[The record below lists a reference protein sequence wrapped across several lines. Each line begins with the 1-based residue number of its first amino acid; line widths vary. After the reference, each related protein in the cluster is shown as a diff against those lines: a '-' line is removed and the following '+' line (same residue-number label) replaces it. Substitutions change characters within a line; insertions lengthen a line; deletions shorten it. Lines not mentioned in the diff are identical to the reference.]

1 MQAATG
7 GFKQRARLVA
17 SVLMGPSH
25 VRAREPEAP
34 KIYTNQIGRDLMVW
48 IWNDP
53 DEDKLPICAEYNHS
67 LSTFNPSE
75 TLDGRRLQ
83 PPDSGNAILR
93 VKRFGS
99 RKVRSLHCL
108 PTTGSAP
115 VIGEE
120 LRKIIARLADPDEVQ
135 FYPVSADTVDGRVE
149 GYSFVIPLNRITCT
163 DLQKSVITAWTV
175 PNKYAYGYRS
185 LRLLSNCLND
195 LAIARDDVTNVI
207 VVSDALRDALVE
219 TNDKGLAF
227 TWPEETRSL
236 F

>member
-1 MQAATG
+1 
-7 GFKQRARLVA
+7 
-17 SVLMGPSH
+17 
-25 VRAREPEAP
+25 
-34 KIYTNQIGRDLMVW
+34 MVW
-48 IWNDP
+48 IWVNP
-53 DEDKLPICAEYNHS
+53 DEDRVPVWADYDDRRS
-67 LSTFNPSE
+67 G
-75 TLDGRRLQ
+75 LDGSEVLDGKRL
-83 PPDSGNAILR
+83 PPDSGNAIFCTEQ
-93 VKRFGS
+93 FGS

-115 VIGEE
+115 VIDEE
-120 LRKIIARLADPDEVQ
+120 LRKIIVRVAGPDEVQ
-135 FYPVSADTVDGRVE
+135 FYPVSVDTVDGRVE

-185 LRLLSNCLND
+185 LRLLPNCLNG

-219 TNDKGLAF
+219 TKDKGLAF